1 LTTLSD
7 IDALRRQLVFARAR
21 TGDVG
26 AALIGRLARLSFW
39 GILLLPFACFG
50 WLLGRQHTIGN
61 DYTQL
66 PAAGA
71 MNLRFYTELGIEPMW
86 FPHQGGGFPI
96 GGLFYGQY
104 FHLPAALSAR
114 LPGFWDGEALRWISL
129 RHLLLFALLHA
140 VFYLGY
146 RRAAG
151 LARAESFL
159 LSALS
164 AYNAR
169 HLDAL
174 RYGIGLE
181 ATVYAECAVLLAM
194 LHVCRPRAALL
205 LGVGACTQ
213 LLITSG
219 YPAVIPYV
227 LLAALLCVPVL
238 LPVAGT
244 RAAITRGLQA
254 TGAAIVGAL
263 VAAPHWVTLAEW
275 HAVNFAR
282 VAEPRL
288 DWSAAWSMEP
298 AGFVANLAFPWLA
311 EVTSAFG
318 GATLHAVWLVVVTAG
333 LVAHG
338 RRTWPL
344 VLALLFAFLYALG
357 PRTPVHALAFEHVPL
372 LASLRVPGR
381 ILVVLPILLFAGRL
395 WLRTL
400 APDWRPLEGAPRRI
414 GLAAGLVLAAC
425 GFASLAVPASPP
437 PELSPAA
444 LSDFWTLG
452 PRLLW
457 VGLGLGATGALAWAA
472 RSRLAMAALLA
483 ATALQTGMLMR
494 HGTWTEQPAPM
505 PTRREFQAA
514 SHLPLYGEGPLMASN
529 DLRREREGTATLPYA
544 RFLRETGDHAECV
557 LPIYPSDRERRGAL
571 LPFYLTDA
579 VVCVESPAEA
589 RDRIRRADCLRDPVT
604 RVYAVGAACRDGQ
617 GVSGADLALL
627 NARNRIVAL
636 TPNLVSLEVDS
647 PREAVLVT
655 PYVDVTPNW
664 SGWIDGKPTPLV
676 PIDGAFLGLRVPAGR
691 HTLSLRYFSQRL
703 VAGYRIAAAS
713 ALLLGAVLVV
723 RWGRRHTVVAGLLAS
738 CLLIAGLLE
747 YRTWERGFCARARRE
762 TVVFHRYPELLSQQL
777 DRWRGVNAASR

>member
-1 LTTLSD
+1 M
-7 IDALRRQLVFARAR
+7 QLLDRIGMIRLDVSRA
-21 TGDVG
+21 
-26 AALIGRLARLSFW
+26 GRLVRPSFW
-39 GILLLPFACFG
+39 GILLLPFAFFG
-50 WLLGRQHTIGN
+50 WMLGGQETIGN
-61 DYTQL
+61 DYTQR

-71 MNLRFYTELGIEPMW
+71 MNLRFYTESGIEPMW

-104 FHLPAALSAR
+104 FHLPAGLSAR

-129 RHLLLFALLHA
+129 RHLLLFALLHG
-140 VFYLGY
+140 VFYVCY
-146 RRAAG
+146 RRAALLG
-151 LARAESFL
+151 RAESFL

-174 RYGIGLE
+174 SYAIGLE
-181 ATVYAECAVLLAM
+181 ATVFAECAVLLAM

-205 LGVGACTQ
+205 LGVGASTQ

-238 LPVAGT
+238 LDVAGK

-254 TGAAIVGAL
+254 VGAAIVGAL
-263 VAAPHWVTLAEW
+263 LAAPHLVTLAEW
-275 HAVNFAR
+275 FAVNFAR

-288 DWSAAWSMEP
+288 DWAAAWSMEP
-298 AGFVANLAFPWLA
+298 ASLVANLAFPWLA

-333 LVAHG
+333 LVTRG
-338 RRTWPL
+338 RRTWGL
-344 VLALLFAFLYALG
+344 VLGLLLAFLYALG

-381 ILVVLPILLFAGRL
+381 ILVVLPILLFAGLL

-400 APDWRPLEGAPRRI
+400 APGWRPLEGTPNRV
-414 GLAAGLVLAAC
+414 GLAAGLALVAC
-425 GFASLAVPASPP
+425 GFASFAAPPGLP

-444 LSDFWTLG
+444 LSDFWTLRM
-452 PRLLW
+452 RLFW
-457 VGLGLGATGALAWAA
+457 VCLGLAASCALLWAA
-472 RSRLAMAALLA
+472 RSRLAMAVLLA
-483 ATALQTGMLMR
+483 ATALQTGLLLR
-494 HGTWTEQPAPM
+494 HGTWTEHPAPM
-505 PTRREFQAA
+505 PTRREFQVA

-529 DLRREREGTATLPYA
+529 ELRRRDEGTATVPYA
-544 RFLRETGDHAECV
+544 RFVRETADNAACV
-557 LPIYPSDRERRGAL
+557 LPIHAVDRERGVL
-571 LPFYLTDA
+571 LPFYLSDA
-579 VVCVESPAEA
+579 VVCVSSREEA

-604 RVYAVGAACRDGQ
+604 RVYVVGAPCRDGQ

-636 TPNLVSLEVDS
+636 TPNLVSLEVDA
-647 PREAVLVT
+647 PRDAVLVT

-664 SGWIDGKPTPLV
+664 SGFIDGEPAPLL
-676 PIDGAFLGLRVPAGR
+676 PIDGAFLGVRVPAGR
-691 HTLSLRYFSQRL
+691 HTLSLRYFSRRL

-713 ALLLGAVLVV
+713 ALLLAAVLVV
-723 RWGRRHTVVAGLLAS
+723 RGGRRFPVLAALVAACFLVAGLLA
-738 CLLIAGLLE
+738 
-747 YRTWERGFCARARRE
+747 YRTWERGFSARARRE
-762 TVVFHRYPELLSQQL
+762 TIVFHRYPVLLSLQL
-777 DRWRGVNAASR
+777 DRWRGTVQAVDGPPLR

>member
-1 LTTLSD
+1 MQ
-7 IDALRRQLVFARAR
+7 RPER
-21 TGDVG
+21 
-26 AALIGRLARLSFW
+26 IGRLALSRVGRLARPSFW
-39 GILLLPFACFG
+39 GILLLPLVFFG
-50 WLLGRQHTIGN
+50 WMFDGQQTIGN

-71 MNLRFYTELGIEPMW
+71 MNLRFYTEAGIEPMW

-114 LPGFWDGEALRWISL
+114 LPGFWDGRALRWISL
-129 RHLLLFALLHA
+129 RHLLLFALLHG
-140 VFYLGY
+140 VFYLCY
-146 RRAAG
+146 RRAVG
-151 LARAESFL
+151 LGRAESFL

-164 AYNAR
+164 AYNTR
-169 HLDAL
+169 QLDAL
-174 RYGIGLE
+174 RYAIGLE
-181 ATVYAECAVLLAM
+181 ATVFAQCAVLLAM

-205 LGVGACTQ
+205 VGVGASTQ

-227 LLAALLCVPVL
+227 LLAALLCVPAL
-238 LPVAGT
+238 LHVAGR

-263 VAAPHWVTLAEW
+263 LAAPHWMTLAEW
-275 HAVNFAR
+275 YAVNFAR
-282 VAEPRL
+282 VADPRL

-298 AGFVANLAFPWLA
+298 ASLAANLASPWLA
-311 EVTSAFG
+311 ELTSAFG
-318 GATLHAVWLVVVTAG
+318 GSTLHAVWLVVVAAA
-333 LVAHG
+333 LVTRG

-344 VLALLFAFLYALG
+344 VLGLLFAFLYALG

-381 ILVVLPILLFAGRL
+381 ILVMLPILLLAGLL

-400 APDWRPLEGAPRRI
+400 APGWRPLEGTPGRVGVVA
-414 GLAAGLVLAAC
+414 GLAFVAL
-425 GFASLAVPASPP
+425 GFASFAAPMGPP

-444 LSDFWTLG
+444 ISDFWTLG

-457 VGLGLGATGALAWAA
+457 VCAGLGAAAALARAA
-472 RSRLAMAALLA
+472 RSRLAMAVLLA
-483 ATALQTGMLMR
+483 ATALQTGLMMR
-494 HGTWTEQPAPM
+494 QGTWTDQPRPT
-505 PTRREFQAA
+505 PTRQAFQVA

-529 DLRREREGTATLPYA
+529 ELRRRSEGTATVPYA
-544 RFLRETGDHAECV
+544 RFLRETADNAACV
-557 LPIYPSDRERRGAL
+557 LPIYVSDRGRGVL
-571 LPFYLTDA
+571 LPFYLSDA
-579 VVCVESPAEA
+579 VVCVTSREEA
-589 RDRIRRADCLRDPVT
+589 RDRIRRADCLGDPVT
-604 RVYAVGAACRDGQ
+604 RVYVVGAACRDGQ
-617 GVSGADLALL
+617 GVSGGDLALL

-636 TPNLVSLEVDS
+636 TPNLVSLEVNS

-664 SGWIDGKPTPLV
+664 SGSIDGEPTPLV

-703 VAGYRIAAAS
+703 VTGYRIAAAS

-723 RWGRRHTVVAGLLAS
+723 RGGRRLPVLAAFVAALLLVGGLLA
-738 CLLIAGLLE
+738 

-762 TVVFHRYPELLSQQL
+762 TVFFHRYPELLSLQL
-777 DRWRGVNAASR
+777 DRWRGMNAGDP